1 MRRVLGSFAA
11 VLTMMMTVAAVG
23 APAQADVR
31 AGYADDDGVVVTVTG
46 ATLIGGE
53 VVSVTVTAT
62 RTVDGVREP
71 VTCNVLRVSISPDL
85 VESFVGGGVSTFDL
99 SLTTQVVGKRTPTVI
114 TATCE
119 YTPLGAGSGT
129 ASASNVITLLPLA
142 RDRRRGFGHSAAH
155 RYRSRSVA
163 RGGGR
168 TARGGRSSARGAA
181 TPGLTGP
188 GPACRATVVTDLLD

>member
-85 VESFVGGGVSTFDL
+85 VESFVGGGASTFDL
-99 SLTTQVVGKRTPTVI
+99 LLHTQVVGKRTPTVI

-119 YTPLGAGSGT
+119 YTPLGADSGT

-142 RDRRRGFGHSAAH
+142 RGTDDAGSGILPRTGTEVGLWLVAVGGLLVVGGGALVARRR
-155 RYRSRSVA
+155 
-163 RGGGR
+163 
-168 TARGGRSSARGAA
+168 
-181 TPGLTGP
+181 
-188 GPACRATVVTDLLD
+188 RA